1 MIRSFKHAG
10 IEEFF
15 LTGSKAGIQPDH
27 APKLRRLLQ
36 ALNFARRA
44 QDMNQPGWHFH
55 PLQGELKGFW
65 SVKVNGNSRITFG
78 FEEQDAVLVDYRD
91 YH

>member
-1 MIRSFKHAG
+1 MIRSFRHAG
-10 IEEFF
+10 IEELF
-15 LTGSKAGIQPDH
+15 LTRSKAGIQLDH
-27 APKLRRLLQ
+27 APKLRRPLQ

-55 PLQGELKGFW
+55 ALQGELKGFW
-65 SVKVNGNSRITFG
+65 SVKVNGNWRITFG
-78 FEEQDAVLVDYRD
+78 FEEEDAVLVDYLD